1 MSLVDQVC
9 SPGGTTIQGVRA
21 LEAAHEGGIVRSA
34 APAVQNLHIRAGGQ
48 TVELFVGKGR
58 EGAGF

>member
-1 MSLVDQVC
+1 MS
-9 SPGGTTIQGVRA
+9 GA
-21 LEAAHEGGIVRSA
+21 LEAAHEGGIVHSA